1 MLLIL
6 VYHTETTS
14 KMHMR
19 YPKISFALEAVNY
32 ENELTQ
38 LHFTFHVE
46 VCKSRSFHSGSKLNN
61 TTLCNTLPL

>member
-6 VYHTETTS
+6 EYHTETTS

-19 YPKISFALEAVNY
+19 YSKISLALGVVKY

-38 LHFTFHVE
+38 LHFTFHVM
-46 VCKSRSFHSGSKLNN
+46 CKSRSFHPESKLNN
-61 TTLCNTLPL
+61 TTLHNTLPL

>member
-6 VYHTETTS
+6 VYRTETTT
-14 KMHMR
+14 KMHTR
-19 YPKISFALEAVNY
+19 YSKISFALGAVKY

-46 VCKSRSFHSGSKLNN
+46 VCKSRSFHSGSKPNN
-61 TTLCNTLPL
+61 TTLHNTLPL